1 VTDRDDA
8 LIRVLQLAREW
19 RMYDRAHDKRAD
31 DLLQQLGAALD
42 AIYVPLKCVGAK
54 DPAEVGGER
63 CGAEVVR
70 AGPFGGLCVNC
81 LELARKNYPES
92 ALKMLR
98 DAHGLTNNPFE

>member
-1 VTDRDDA
+1 MTARDDQ

-19 RMYDRAHDKRAD
+19 RTYDRAHDKRAD
-31 DLLQQLGAALD
+31 DLLQQLGEALD
-42 AIYVPLKCVGAK
+42 SAYPPTKCVGAK
-54 DPAEVGGER
+54 NPQEIGGTR

-98 DAHGLTNNPFE
+98 EASGLTSNPFE